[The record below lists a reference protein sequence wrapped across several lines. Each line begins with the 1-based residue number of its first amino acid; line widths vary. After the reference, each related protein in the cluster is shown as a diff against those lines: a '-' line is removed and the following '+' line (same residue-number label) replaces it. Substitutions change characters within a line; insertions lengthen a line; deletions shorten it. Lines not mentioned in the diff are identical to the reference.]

1 MKGGF
6 MRIGTEFS
14 HLGIECLHTKRNKI
28 GLLGGTFNPIH
39 NGHISMAYIALY
51 EFFLGKIVFLPSGH
65 PPHKKDEY
73 IAPPAFRLDM
83 LRLATENEPRFD
95 VSSAEIDRG
104 GITYTVDTL
113 EILLRTNTDAEYYY
127 IIGADT
133 LFELKTWR
141 HFDRVMRL
149 TRFICVLRPGQDDMA
164 VRSYAENLNEQY
176 GHCIH
181 VAKERGP
188 DISSSLIRR
197 MVAAGK
203 PCDGLVPETVGCYL
217 RQNRVYF
224 NED

>member
-1 MKGGF
+1 

-14 HLGIECLHTKRNKI
+14 RLGIECLHTKRNKI
-28 GLLGGTFNPIH
+28 GLLGGTFNPVH
-39 NGHISMAYIALY
+39 NGHISMAYITLY
-51 EFFLGKIVFLPSGH
+51 EFLLGKIVFLPSGN

-73 IAPPAFRLDM
+73 IAPASHRLDM
-83 LRLATENEPRFD
+83 LRLATENEPRFS

-113 EILLRTNTDAEYYY
+113 EVLMRTNTEAEYYY

-141 HFDRVMRL
+141 HFERVMRL

-164 VRSYAENLNEQY
+164 VRGYVEQLNDKY
-176 GHCIH
+176 GHRIY
-181 VAKERGP
+181 VAQERGP
-188 DISSSLIRR
+188 DISSSLIRQL
-197 MVAAGK
+197 VAAKK
-203 PCDGLVPETVGCYL
+203 PCASLVPETVGCYL